1 MPSVIQVSVGDSHS
15 TLHELTTVHLAATD
29 EVVTLASSLREF
41 HRFVEVAVR
50 QCRNGGI
57 DCKIHGLQVVG
68 KKKGE
73 DEDLAA
79 VAFLASDAEDCCCT
93 DEQFVSSTSSKGRT
107 ASTSTVGG
115 GGEVT
120 KKDATKVY
128 VWGLNDKDQLGGL
141 KGSKIKLPVFSE
153 TLAHLKPVHMAGGSK
168 SLFVVTQEGRVFS
181 CGEGTNGRL
190 GLGHGNN
197 VSLPRQVTALSQYVV
212 KKVAVHSGGKHA
224 MALTVDGRVF
234 SWGEGDEGKLG
245 HCSRLSSDKPRLIE
259 ALKSKRVRDVACG
272 SSHSAAI
279 TSSGELYTWGCGEY
293 GRLGHGDNITQLR
306 PKQVRALAGQR
317 VVQVACGSR
326 DAQTL
331 ALTDDGL
338 VYSWGDGDFG
348 KLGRGG
354 SEGCSVP
361 QNVEKLN
368 GAGICQIECGAQ
380 FSLALSR
387 SGLVWTWGKGDYFRL
402 GHGAD
407 QHVRKPTA
415 VECLRGK
422 KIVHVSVGALHCL
435 AVTEAGQVFA
445 WGDNDHGQ
453 QGNSTT
459 TVNRK
464 PALVHGLEGAR
475 ISKVACGSSHSV
487 AWTAPDAPLVNR
499 HEPVLFAATKDPLGA
514 SFVVG
519 NIASTT
525 DAASSTGATA
535 NEAVDSNLGCG
546 GGAASSNY
554 GTSAVGGKKSC
565 LRPSLSRVILS
576 LETNS
581 AKQQALQH
589 VLAGLQILCA
599 REAVVAAL
607 APHGGGP
614 KVSADPDEV
623 AAAGADEEVKE
634 TSSSNVASAPP
645 PPPPPPAMAMIPLA
659 IPESPSDTND
669 SSEPEMSESIS
680 GDGGGGGGEAPASV
694 HDVVGGAAGPLS
706 TETTPDSEEAVV
718 AAPATTAMATTTSA
732 RSYDGSL
739 PHGIQPSFVL
749 DPKAVASEKEEA
761 DERKDDQYRQQQQQQ
776 QQQQHRLAVAPLDDF
791 TRLLIPDDA
800 RLLIDVLKLAVS
812 GRSISRGARECL
824 SSALSSLG
832 ASHPAIGD
840 MLLELCVTELEDV
853 TTDTERAKSVPQPVT
868 QESAHP
874 YAGTSKGEVISNFNH
889 G

>member
-1 MPSVIQVSVGDSHS
+1 MPSIIQVNVGESLSV
-15 TLHELTTVHLAATD
+15 LHELSTIHLSASD
-29 EVVTLASSLREF
+29 DVVTLASSLREY
-41 HRFVEVAVR
+41 HRFVEIAVK

-68 KKKGE
+68 RKKGE
-73 DEDLAA
+73 EEEFSAIS
-79 VAFLASDAEDCCCT
+79 FLASDAEDCSA
-93 DEQFVSSTSSKGRT
+93 DDQISSVSSLSKRSS
-107 ASTSTVGG
+107 GG
-115 GGEVT
+115 NIHGEVA
-120 KKDATKVY
+120 KKDLVKVF

-141 KGSKIKLPVFSE
+141 KGSKVKLPVFSE
-153 TLAHLKPVHMAGGSK
+153 TLSRLKPVHIAGGSK
-168 SLFVVTQEGRVFS
+168 SLFVVTQEGRVYA
-181 CGEGTNGRL
+181 CGEGTSGRL
-190 GLGHGNN
+190 GLSHCNN
-197 VSLPRQVTALSQYVV
+197 VNAPRQISGLSQYVV

-259 ALKSKRVRDVACG
+259 ALKSKRVRDIACG

-331 ALTDDGL
+331 ALTDEGL

-407 QHVRKPTA
+407 QHVRKPTV

-422 KIVHVSVGALHCL
+422 KVVHVAVGALHCL

-464 PALVHGLEGAR
+464 PALVHGIEGAR
-475 ISKVACGSSHSV
+475 ISRVACGSSHSV
-487 AWTAPDAPLVNR
+487 AWTTMDTPLANR
-499 HEPVLFAATKDPLGA
+499 HEPVLFSSNKDPLGA
-514 SFVVG
+514 SFV
-519 NIASTT
+519 
-525 DAASSTGATA
+525 SSGSAQ
-535 NEAVDSNLGCG
+535 ESPRGHGDVQDSNLDMGE
-546 GGAASSNY
+546 ANAHLLLNHSS
-554 GTSAVGGKKSC
+554 SKKT
-565 LRPSLSRVILS
+565 LRPSLSRIILS
-576 LETNS
+576 LDSNS
-581 AKQQALQH
+581 AKQQALQY
-589 VLAGLQILCA
+589 VLGGLHILCA

-607 APHGGGP
+607 APHGGAGLNKAKNLEEAP
-614 KVSADPDEV
+614 AEADDKESVTNAFAAAPAASAD
-623 AAAGADEEVKE
+623 
-634 TSSSNVASAPP
+634 
-645 PPPPPPAMAMIPLA
+645 
-659 IPESPSDTND
+659 SPSP
-669 SSEPEMSESIS
+669 SEPDLSESTS
-680 GDGGGGGGEAPASV
+680 GESGGGGGEAPASV
-694 HDVVGGAAGPLS
+694 HDVCMTGTLS
-706 TETTPDSEEAVV
+706 TQTTPDSENLT
-718 AAPATTAMATTTSA
+718 APTSLNA
-732 RSYDGSL
+732 DL
-739 PHGIQPSFVL
+739 AIAEDAPPTEDCEV
-749 DPKAVASEKEEA
+749 KENVE
-761 DERKDDQYRQQQQQQ
+761 EYQQQQPKLNHQQ
-776 QQQQHRLAVAPLDDF
+776 SRQNLAAASIDEFNKQLG
-791 TRLLIPDDA
+791 PDEA
-800 RLLIDVLKLAVS
+800 RLLIDLLKLAVS
-812 GRSISRGARECL
+812 GMTCFPL
-824 SSALSSLG
+824 
-832 ASHPAIGD
+832 
-840 MLLELCVTELEDV
+840 M
-853 TTDTERAKSVPQPVT
+853 
-868 QESAHP
+868 
-874 YAGTSKGEVISNFNH
+874 VIH
-889 G
+889 